1 MQVNLTF
8 YIRCFFTVLISLA
21 IFKVQAQN
29 EYPNIV
35 NTTRNYIEFNNLD
48 LKPFIAKYHNNQ
60 SKFVIAHFGDSHI
73 QPDYFT
79 GYMRNAL
86 QKIKGNGGRGMIFP
100 YSIAH
105 TYSQADYKSSF
116 KGKWSSANSIHNTPK
131 IPLGIS
137 GFSASTLD
145 TVASFKIVFNTS
157 VPVNIISLFINN
169 KNNNYA
175 TLLYDG
181 LNILSP
187 NATTISNN
195 TTKLEFKVNHQID
208 SFEIRFNKTSLFPDS
223 LIIRGLYLENNEN
236 GLIYNNLGVGG
247 APFEALLKQ
256 QYFSDEIK
264 SINPDLFILDWGSN
278 DIIYKNCIDNTLPE
292 VIKNTILKVRSA
304 IPNAVI
310 VLTSVQDMN
319 RKGVNITTSVQFSQ
333 LIRKL
338 AFDNGCLFYDWFAIS
353 GGKGAMFNWVDNKL
367 AREDNIH
374 LTKIGYEL
382 KGKLFYN
389 AFVNTIDSI
398 KNNINLKTLKFDDP
412 VSSFDSLYLRD
423 CSKIINKPTKRII
436 VSKSRKS
443 IKKKSKVVPKKKKI
457 TKPVKST
464 KKKSTKKKK

>member
-8 YIRCFFTVLISLA
+8 YIRCFF
-21 IFKVQAQN
+21 IFLTSSIVYTAQSQSY
-29 EYPNIV
+29 YPDIIN
-35 NTTRNYIEFNNLD
+35 NTRNYIEFNNLD

-79 GYMRNAL
+79 GYVRSAL
-86 QKIKGNGGRGMIFP
+86 QQIKGNGGRGMIFP
-100 YSIAH
+100 YSISK
-105 TYSQADYKSSF
+105 TYSQSDYKSSF
-116 KGKWSSANSIHNTPK
+116 KGKWSSANSIHYSPK

-137 GFSASTLD
+137 GFSAATLD
-145 TVASFKIVFNTS
+145 TAASFKIVFNKS
-157 VPVNIISLFINN
+157 ISINKISLFISN

-175 TLLYDG
+175 TILYDG
-181 LNILSP
+181 FNYSNP
-187 NATTISNN
+187 NTYFISNN
-195 TTKLEFKVNHQID
+195 TTRLEFKVNNQID
-208 SFEIRFNKTSLFPDS
+208 SLEFKFSKTSLFSDS
-223 LIIRGLYLENNEN
+223 LILRGLYLENDNN

-292 VIKNTILKVRSA
+292 VIKNTISKVRSA
-304 IPNAVI
+304 VPNAVI

-333 LIRKL
+333 LIRKI

-398 KNNINLKTLKFDDP
+398 KNNINLKTLKFDEP
-412 VSSFDSLYLRD
+412 VSSVDSLGLSD
-423 CSKIINKPTKRII
+423 CSKIINKPTKRLI
-436 VSKSRKS
+436 VAKSRKS
-443 IKKKSKVVPKKKKI
+443 IKKKGKVVPKKKKLV
-457 TKPVKST
+457 KPVKST
-464 KKKSTKKKK
+464 KKKSIKKKK